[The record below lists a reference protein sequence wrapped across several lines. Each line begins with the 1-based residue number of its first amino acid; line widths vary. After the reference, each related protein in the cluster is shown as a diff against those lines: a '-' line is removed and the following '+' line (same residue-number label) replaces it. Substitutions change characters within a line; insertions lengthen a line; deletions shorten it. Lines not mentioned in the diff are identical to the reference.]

1 MSASV
6 CLLKDCTP
14 YHMSSNIC
22 GRNYEVYGALSSRK
36 SHGYLSL
43 QKKRR
48 QRICLFLSV
57 CSNEDEAYRCPEIFL
72 IEPIQTQISELLFSL
87 EHMSLLLQKDAINN
101 KCPVFCLAEPFNVRP
116 PKLFFSLK
124 IPSSISLQNRDGYHH
139 VCFCLCLRKIF
150 SSSFCP
156 KTDS

>member
-1 MSASV
+1 MFWYHIGQSIQCRTSGSLLSLKIPSSLSFQNSVTMLRCRSLPLSAQSRSKRIRSLCPTSAFWSSLSFLKYPTVFLFKTDVVVAMSASV
-6 CLLKDCTP
+6 CLLKGCTP

-22 GRNYEVYGALSSRK
+22 GRNYEVYWALSSRK

-72 IEPIQTQISELLFSL
+72 IEPI
-87 EHMSLLLQKDAINN
+87 
-101 KCPVFCLAEPFNVRP
+101 
-116 PKLFFSLK
+116 
-124 IPSSISLQNRDGYHH
+124 
-139 VCFCLCLRKIF
+139 
-150 SSSFCP
+150 
-156 KTDS
+156 